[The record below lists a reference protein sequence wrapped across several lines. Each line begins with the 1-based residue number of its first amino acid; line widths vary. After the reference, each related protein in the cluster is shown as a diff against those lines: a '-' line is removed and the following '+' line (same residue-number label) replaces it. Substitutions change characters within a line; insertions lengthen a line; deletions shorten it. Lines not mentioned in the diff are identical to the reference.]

1 MQKPGFSV
9 PILIL
14 LLWCTGMAHAQEY
27 RTEIRIDFRV
37 NSTTIDSAY
46 SDNAARLREII
57 TTLRNIR
64 QDSTINIVE
73 VSFCGAASPEGS
85 YQLNRKLARGRLSS
99 LERLVRQQVDIP
111 DSIITRNDGYIPW
124 NYLKSQIKNS
134 DLQGREKAIAIIE
147 EEARLVDYHHAGT
160 HIDNRIVKLKQL
172 DGGRTWQQMYRLFFG
187 RMRNAYAVIITY
199 KQEPPILEPVTIPD
213 TALVVPE
220 PVIETVEIVPDT
232 ATVTEL
238 VISEAEEWTRRLHLK
253 TNVLGWG
260 LAIANVAVEVDLAKH
275 WSFTLPVY
283 YSAWD
288 YFKSTVKFRTFAIQP
303 EFRYWFSERND
314 GFFAGA
320 HFGLAY
326 YNLATNGDYRYQD
339 RNRRSPAPGG
349 GVSVGYRLPIS
360 KNNRWRLEFSLG
372 AGVYSLHYDKFHNT
386 PRTKDGLLVE
396 SVKKTYW
403 GIDQAAVS
411 FSYSFDLKKK
421 GGRQ

>member
-1 MQKPGFSV
+1 
-9 PILIL
+9 
-14 LLWCTGMAHAQEY
+14 MAHAQEY

-57 TTLRNIR
+57 TTLRNIL

-147 EEARLVDYHHAGT
+147 EEARLVNYHHAGT

-199 KQEPPILEPVTIPD
+199 KQEPPILEPVSITG
-213 TALVVPE
+213 
-220 PVIETVEIVPDT
+220 
-232 ATVTEL
+232 
-238 VISEAEEWTRRLHLK
+238 SGTRR
-253 TNVLGWG
+253 T
-260 LAIANVAVEVDLAKH
+260 
-275 WSFTLPVY
+275 
-283 YSAWD
+283 
-288 YFKSTVKFRTFAIQP
+288 
-303 EFRYWFSERND
+303 
-314 GFFAGA
+314 
-320 HFGLAY
+320 
-326 YNLATNGDYRYQD
+326 
-339 RNRRSPAPGG
+339 
-349 GVSVGYRLPIS
+349 
-360 KNNRWRLEFSLG
+360 G
-372 AGVYSLHYDKFHNT
+372 AGD
-386 PRTKDGLLVE
+386 
-396 SVKKTYW
+396 
-403 GIDQAAVS
+403 
-411 FSYSFDLKKK
+411 
-421 GGRQ
+421 

>member
-14 LLWCTGMAHAQEY
+14 LLLCTGMAYAQEY

-37 NSTTIDSAY
+37 NSMTIDSAY
-46 SDNAARLREII
+46 SDNATRLREII

-85 YQLNRKLARGRLSS
+85 YQLNRKLARERLSS

-124 NYLKSQIKNS
+124 NYLKSQIENS

-172 DGGRTWQQMYRLFFG
+172 DGGKVWQQMNRLFFG
-187 RMRNAYAVIITY
+187 RMRNAYAVIVTY
-199 KQEPPILEPVTIPD
+199 KQEIPP
-213 TALVVPE
+213 VPE

-232 ATVTEL
+232 ATVTEP
-238 VISEAEEWTRRLHLK
+238 VIPEAEEWTCRLHLK
-253 TNVLGWG
+253 TNALGWG

-303 EFRYWFSERND
+303 EFRYWLSERND

-339 RNRRSPAPGG
+339 HNRRSPAPGS

-360 KNNRWRLEFSLG
+360 KNNRWRVEFSLG
-372 AGVYSLHYDKFHNT
+372 AGAYPLHYDKFHNT

>member
-27 RTEIRIDFRV
+27 RTEFSVYFRV
-37 NSTTIDSAY
+37 NRTVIDSVY
-46 SDNAARLREII
+46 MGNAARLREIT

-85 YQLNRKLARGRLSS
+85 YQLNRKLAQGRLSS

-111 DSIITRNDGYIPW
+111 DSIITRNDSYIPW
-124 NYLKSQIKNS
+124 DYLKSQLENS
-134 DLQGREKAIAIIE
+134 DLRNKAEILSILE
-147 EEARLVDYHHAGT
+147 EEPRLVNYHYAGL
-160 HIDNRIVKLKQL
+160 HVDNRIVKLKQL
-172 DGGRTWQQMYRLFFG
+172 DGGRTWQQMYKLFFAH
-187 RMRNAYAVIITY
+187 MRNAYAVIVTY
-199 KQEPPILEPVTIPD
+199 RKIPP
-213 TALVVPE
+213 VPE
-220 PVIETVEIVPDT
+220 PIAMPVPALVIPAPVIEAVKIIP
-232 ATVTEL
+232 AS
-238 VISEAEEWTRRLHLK
+238 VIPEAEEWTRRLHLK
-253 TNVLGWG
+253 TNALGWG
-260 LAIANVAVEVDLAKH
+260 LAISNVAVEVDLAKH

-303 EFRYWFSERND
+303 EFRYWLSERND

-339 RNRRSPAPGG
+339 HLRRTPAPGG

-360 KNNRWRLEFSLG
+360 RNNRWRVEFSIG

-396 SVKKTYW
+396 SVKKTYR

-421 GGRQ
+421 GGKQ